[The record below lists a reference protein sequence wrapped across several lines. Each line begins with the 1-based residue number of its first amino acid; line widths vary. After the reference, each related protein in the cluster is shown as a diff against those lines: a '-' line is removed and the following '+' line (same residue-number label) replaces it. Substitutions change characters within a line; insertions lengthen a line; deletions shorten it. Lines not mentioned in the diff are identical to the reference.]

1 MSSFKDAY
9 LTDMGAELLAK
20 TISEGAQLE
29 FVKMVIGDGAYEEE
43 EKSKDALKRR
53 TELKS
58 QKQEFAFASV
68 SSSGEGAI
76 KLKALIN
83 NKNVTEG
90 YRITEIG
97 IIAKIKGDTTTAGE
111 LYSVAVA
118 EEADYL
124 PTEST
129 PITYIQEYYTK
140 MSNAESVTIN
150 IEAGE
155 YALAEDM
162 MEVRFPVYEESAELS
177 ALESGEQVET
187 KWGKVSKAI
196 NSLIEHIVSK
206 ASTTAFGH
214 VKLSD
219 SSAVTDSTGLAL
231 PVTEKNASIEGTMAH
246 DIATLNTDLNKF
258 QSQTNFSFSIDGSIG
273 SALLNLIECGE
284 QFESM
289 SGVLMTR
296 AIICGSFSLSK
307 YLTASTSEMY
317 LGYLSNG
324 FPTTNGVPFPVK
336 ALLAT
341 WDFSVTQECT
351 VYLKG
356 DGGLYLSVPQTL
368 KSSTFSVIA
377 LNDTIWANFNR

>member
-1 MSSFKDAY
+1 MRDYNNTGKICNSRGGIVMSSFKDAY

-124 PTEST
+124 PAEST

-140 MSNAESVTIN
+140 ISNAESVTIN

-246 DIATLNTDLNKF
+246 DIATLNTDLAANYHWK
-258 QSQTNFSFSIDGSIG
+258 TYGRVTDIGLTLTCTMDDILVALYKKGNFSMLCTPLWKDSCPNIDFATSSNRHILTVKVAESGYVLVSDFDVNTG
-273 SALLNLIECGE
+273 IEYVRGHD
-284 QFESM
+284 
-289 SGVLMTR
+289 G
-296 AIICGSFSLSK
+296 
-307 YLTASTSEMY
+307 YNYTA
-317 LGYLSNG
+317 
-324 FPTTNGVPFPVK
+324 
-336 ALLAT
+336 
-341 WDFSVTQECT
+341 W
-351 VYLKG
+351 
-356 DGGLYLSVPQTL
+356 
-368 KSSTFSVIA
+368 SSTAAVP
-377 LNDTIWANFNR
+377 